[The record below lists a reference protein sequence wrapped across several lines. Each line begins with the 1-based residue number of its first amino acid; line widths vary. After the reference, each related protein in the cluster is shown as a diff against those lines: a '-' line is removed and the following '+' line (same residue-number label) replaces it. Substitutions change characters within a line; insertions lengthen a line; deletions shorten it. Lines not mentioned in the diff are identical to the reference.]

1 MNPCSLC
8 SVQTFPPI
16 SHSALLYRHSK
27 PAHDSTAD
35 VRRRAPYV
43 VCAERSSRASAPSAD
58 DYHATLKALKSKGRF
73 PRKSLGQHYM
83 LNSEINDQLAGAAGI
98 EQGDVVLEIGPG
110 TGSLTNVLLNS
121 GAFVLAVEKDKHMA
135 ALVSERFSSSGKLK
149 VLTEDIV
156 KCHVRSHMS
165 SLVGSTHSK
174 SRNAK
179 VVANIP
185 FNIST
190 DVIKLFLPMGDIFS
204 EVVLLLQIMKQS
216 RVIERE
222 SLTFMDIKERD
233 EERGVSRNAEKE
245 ETAVRLVVSS
255 LRTPEYRPINV
266 FVNFYSEPEYKFK
279 VPRTNFFPQ
288 PNVDAAVVSFKLKL
302 PSEYPHVSST
312 KSFFSMVNS
321 AFNEKRKMLR
331 KSLQHI
337 CTSLEI
343 EEALTNIGL
352 LATSRP
358 EELTLDDF
366 VKLHNLIAKE

>member
-1 MNPCSLC
+1 MSPSSLC
-8 SVQTFPPI
+8 SLQTLPPI
-16 SHSALLYRHSK
+16 SHVTALNRRQKLPLS
-27 PAHDSTAD
+27 AHDSTAV
-35 VRRRAPYV
+35 VRRRTLYV
-43 VCAERSSRASAPSAD
+43 NCAERSSRTSTRSTD
-58 DYHATLKALKSKGRF
+58 DYHATLRALNSKGRF

-83 LNSEINDQLAGAAGI
+83 LNSDINEKLAGAAGVV
-98 EQGDVVLEIGPG
+98 QDDVVLEIGPG

-135 ALVSERFSSSGKLK
+135 ALVSERFLSTGKLK

-165 SLVGSTHSK
+165 SLVGSIKKIDPET
-174 SRNAK
+174 RNAK

-190 DVIKLFLPMGDIFS
+190 DVIKLLLPMGDIFS
-204 EVVLLLQIMKQS
+204 EVVLLLQ
-216 RVIERE
+216 
-222 SLTFMDIKERD
+222 D
-233 EERGVSRNAEKE
+233 
-245 ETAVRLVVSS
+245 ETAMRLVESS

-266 FVNFYSEPEYKFK
+266 FVNFYSDPEYKFK

-288 PNVDAAVVSFKLKL
+288 PNVDAAIVSFKLKL
-302 PSEYPHVSST
+302 PSAYPQVSSS

-331 KSLQHI
+331 KSLQHM
-337 CTSLEI
+337 CTSLEV
-343 EEALTNIGL
+343 EEALTSIGL

-358 EELTLDDF
+358 EELTLDDY

>member
-1 MNPCSLC
+1 
-8 SVQTFPPI
+8 
-16 SHSALLYRHSK
+16 
-27 PAHDSTAD
+27 
-35 VRRRAPYV
+35 
-43 VCAERSSRASAPSAD
+43 
-58 DYHATLKALKSKGRF
+58 
-73 PRKSLGQHYM
+73 M
-83 LNSEINDQLAGAAGI
+83 LNADINDQLAGAAGV

-135 ALVSERFSSSGKLK
+135 ALVSERFSSTGKLK

-165 SLVGSTHSK
+165 SLVGSINPE
-174 SRNAK
+174 SRKAK

-190 DVIKLFLPMGDIFS
+190 DVIKLLLPMGDIFS
-204 EVVLLLQIMKQS
+204 EVVLLLQ
-216 RVIERE
+216 
-222 SLTFMDIKERD
+222 
-233 EERGVSRNAEKE
+233 E

-255 LRTPEYRPINV
+255 LRTPEYRPVNV
-266 FVNFYSEPEYKFK
+266 FVNFYSDPEYKLK
-279 VPRTNFFPQ
+279 VPRSNFFPQ

-302 PSEYPHVSST
+302 PSEYPQVSST

-343 EEALTNIGL
+343 EEALTSIGL